1 MKLAF
6 SYNLRFKAV
15 IINHNLQSSVSGH
28 QNEYKS
34 IKESVFRLAFGDSVF
49 DKPDHRLTY
58 MSVAPALIDSGATSL
73 TPQSGNRAAHQI
85 A

>member
-6 SYNLRFKAV
+6 RYNLRFKAV

-34 IKESVFRLAFGDSVF
+34 IKESVFRLAFGLVSDWI
-49 DKPDHRLTY
+49 KEIMNYQTY
-58 MSVAPALIDSGATSL
+58 FSQPCRIALNINSKNT
-73 TPQSGNRAAHQI
+73 NKVEK
-85 A
+85 